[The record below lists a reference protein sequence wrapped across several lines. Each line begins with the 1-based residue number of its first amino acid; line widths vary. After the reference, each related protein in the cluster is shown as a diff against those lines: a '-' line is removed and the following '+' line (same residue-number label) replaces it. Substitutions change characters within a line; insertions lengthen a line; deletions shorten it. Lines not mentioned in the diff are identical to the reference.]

1 MSLKLPGIGMPVDS
15 YSYQIATSANIV
27 NVIIDYQAGS
37 KNGTVT
43 FELRTD
49 PQFKTTEAIVNK
61 VKEDL
66 EMGHSRKRVE
76 IREYKERMYIYINFD
91 QFTGNMK

>member
-1 MSLKLPGIGMPVDS
+1 MSLKLPGIGKTVDS
-15 YSYQIATSANIV
+15 YSYQIIKGTDTV
-27 NVIIDYQAGS
+27 RVIIDYQAGA